1 MKLSCHRDSTYIVA
15 IHLTDRAEGL
25 TTEYGLNE
33 VKTLILTF
41 KPQLDQ
47 NKLVRGTKNLFGI
60 WPCGI
65 CKNKSCTYW

>member
-47 NKLVRGTKNLFGI
+47 NK
-60 WPCGI
+60 
-65 CKNKSCTYW
+65 